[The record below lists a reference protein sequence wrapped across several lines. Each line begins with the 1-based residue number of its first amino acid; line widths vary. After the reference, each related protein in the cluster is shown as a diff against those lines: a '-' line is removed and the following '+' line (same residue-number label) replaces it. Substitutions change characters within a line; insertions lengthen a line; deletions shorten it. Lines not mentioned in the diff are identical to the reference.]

1 MSMRCK
7 ITGCDLNECGV
18 CSRCGD
24 ESKANHQWSS
34 GERSNPCYNREVC
47 DRCAAERDQP
57 DHDWQPGDTP
67 GPAGIALQCARCGL
81 KI

>member
-7 ITGCDLNECGV
+7 ITGHDLDECGK
-18 CSRCGD
+18 CRRCGD
-24 ESKANHQWSS
+24 ESSANHAWSDA
-34 GERSNPCYNREVC
+34 ERNNPCYKREIC
-47 DRCAAERDQP
+47 DRCGAEREQP

-67 GPAGIALQCARCGL
+67 GPDGVALQCARCGL